1 MPLAI
6 VLTFIVTSVVIF
18 LLNSEKFST
27 EARLNRLSRIQSEEL
42 SRNGLESLL
51 THMRNLV
58 THSINGSTLCSF
70 IPRVGG
76 SGSCDTT
83 NSSNTFTPNLGS
95 MTPIPFS
102 DWTTL
107 EPMSNLS
114 LSAIQQE
121 RIDDANKCGI
131 SGNFQTQ
138 SQWPSD
144 LIRNLPITFYMPGGN
159 GQAGSVA
166 QSVSILNT
174 ANLGSI
180 PDDQLNVQGNGYTLE
195 AWVFMPGSS
204 ISDRSWQR
212 VFDIAGQTPAGNWP
226 NSNIVLGWAGTS
238 GRLSLHHYIPDT
250 RNSGFAANNNS
261 CNWPTINKFCLE
273 NEASCGVT
281 SNLPEFPSN
290 IWTHVAASVSQD
302 RVYVKVFCN
311 DTSKDKGVNNTWK
324 AAGDNVP
331 SNGTS
336 GSAVTT
342 TPSSCTNNV
351 KDISTPI
358 ARTWS
363 CSNGSFTQQSATTY
377 ALSSSNFQNNSASPR
392 GGSAYSKSFVG
403 RSNWTQDGYTLGYFH
418 NVRIWKRALSP
429 EEITENENLDLKD
442 EPVTDTVSRS
452 ISSITRSGNEIT
464 VTTSARHFFNT
475 GSNVIISRLPEGGTN
490 NLQNYNGSFAV
501 TRLSNTTFKFNT
513 AFSGGNF
520 TQNLTVNNNSTDANA
535 TRSTAGASL
544 LNDEFLRSSIR
555 VSPRYDYDTHWLRFF
570 TVIEAE
576 NPNNLSGQSFPNQ
589 YRLLSCAWSKAG
601 TKTIAT
607 HSTTLRYGLNAD
619 QRGTPVNMKNY

>member
-76 SGSCDTT
+76 SGNCDTT
-83 NSSNTFTPNLGS
+83 SNTFTPTLGS
-95 MTPIPFS
+95 MTPAPFS

-114 LSAIQQE
+114 PTAIQQE

-144 LIRNLPITFYMPGGN
+144 LIRNLPITFYMPGGS

-250 RNSGFAANNNS
+250 RNSGFAGDNNS

-273 NEASCGVT
+273 NEASCGAT

-290 IWTHVAASVSQD
+290 IWTHVVASVSQD

-331 SNGTS
+331 SNGTA

-351 KDISTPI
+351 KDISSPV

-377 ALSSSNFQNNSASPR
+377 ALSSSNFQINSASPR

-429 EEITENENLDLKD
+429 DEIIYNENLDLND
-442 EPVTDTVSRS
+442 QPVSDTLSRS
-452 ISSITRSGNEIT
+452 ISGIARSGNVVTI
-464 VTTSARHFFNT
+464 TTSARHFFNT
-475 GSNVIISRLPEGGTN
+475 GSILIVSNLPQGGTN
-490 NLQNYNGSFAV
+490 NLQNYNGNFAV
-501 TRLSNTTFKFNT
+501 TRLSDTTFSFNT
-513 AFSGGNF
+513 SISGSDFN
-520 TQNLTVNNNSTDANA
+520 QSLTVNNNSADANA

-544 LNDEFLRSSIR
+544 LNDQFLRSSIR

-576 NPNNLSGQSFPNQ
+576 NPNNLPGQSFPNQ

-607 HSTTLRYGLNAD
+607 HSTTLRYGLNTD
-619 QRGTPVNMKNY
+619 QRGTPVIMKNY